1 MIFAGATNETALA
14 HSFPYSI
21 LFHFPGRSD
30 SAHRISNITF
40 IILNIKQS
48 HLRVTA
54 KNKIRLS
61 TVSKKQL
68 QTMVV
73 VVSVVQ
79 FHMTTRLNFTLV
91 NLSTSYIVNGGTL
104 NFLALYISS
113 NICFCLSA
121 VRSQANPIASFSGSW
136 GKVAIGCFVFLG
148 AADMHLQAV
157 TKNRGDNKTKKGRD
171 CIEILKR
178 IEFQYGGS
186 KII

>member
-1 MIFAGATNETALA
+1 
-14 HSFPYSI
+14 
-21 LFHFPGRSD
+21 
-30 SAHRISNITF
+30 
-40 IILNIKQS
+40 
-48 HLRVTA
+48 
-54 KNKIRLS
+54 
-61 TVSKKQL
+61 
-68 QTMVV
+68 MVV
-73 VVSVVQ
+73 VASVVQ

-157 TKNRGDNKTKKGRD
+157 TKNRGDNKTKKGR
-171 CIEILKR
+171 
-178 IEFQYGGS
+178 GPH
-186 KII
+186 

>member
-91 NLSTSYIVNGGTL
+91 SLSTSKTSEYLQKNLETTIDVIVTFDTCHGL
-104 NFLALYISS
+104 ISPFTS
-113 NICFCLSA
+113 
-121 VRSQANPIASFSGSW
+121 R
-136 GKVAIGCFVFLG
+136 
-148 AADMHLQAV
+148 
-157 TKNRGDNKTKKGRD
+157 
-171 CIEILKR
+171 
-178 IEFQYGGS
+178 
-186 KII
+186 